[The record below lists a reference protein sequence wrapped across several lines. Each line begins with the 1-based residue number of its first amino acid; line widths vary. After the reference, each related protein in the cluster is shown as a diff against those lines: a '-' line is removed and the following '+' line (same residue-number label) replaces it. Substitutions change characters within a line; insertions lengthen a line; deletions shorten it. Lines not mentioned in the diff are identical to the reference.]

1 MGWPWPTGTP
11 DFKTSFT
18 WFWGLWHFSE
28 SFHFLWPQLWS
39 INCCENL
46 GAPACEVFIL
56 SSVMGCLC
64 SGPAHRL
71 WTRKCTLPCQE
82 DMAEQEGKMWC
93 GQAPQAPWRRR
104 LQTSC
109 LEWHSPPPLPECSQE
124 AQQPQ
129 GQLKKREM
137 AMVCS
142 AVLQGPNR
150 VVSSQGGGLCPPA
163 LGTAAPGPLPTCSSG
178 TVPTCAHGSRR
189 IPMARNPP
197 ACWPVCCSLWMF

>member
-18 WFWGLWHFSE
+18 WFSVLGHFSE
-28 SFHFLWPQLWS
+28 SFHFLWPQLGS

-71 WTRKCTLPCQE
+71 WTRKCSLSCQE
-82 DMAEQEGKMWC
+82 DMAEQEGKMWS
-93 GQAPQAPWRRR
+93 GQAPPAPWRRR
-104 LQTSC
+104 LETSC

-129 GQLKKREM
+129 GQLKKWEM
-137 AMVCS
+137 VTGLLSS
-142 AVLQGPNR
+142 AARTKQGSVKPGR
-150 VVSSQGGGLCPPA
+150 GSVPSCPGDSCPW
-163 LGTAAPGPLPTCSSG
+163 APSH
-178 TVPTCAHGSRR
+178 V
-189 IPMARNPP
+189 
-197 ACWPVCCSLWMF
+197 